1 MFSSTT
7 PTWFVPPQNQLGLR
21 VEHGTKHFS
30 ATAAAGPAM
39 LHKAMPPPKPDSP
52 MFIKLQVAAYELHA
66 HHAWSQH
73 MNRMHLQEART
84 SQWFSPLK
92 VYLDDDKKAWLES
105 TPSTASTRSDSYDE
119 VETQSSEGEDAPLG
133 RVLMLQNIPCR
144 VSDDMVL
151 DLITKLG
158 FGDECNLLHVPSREM
173 KKKNKKNGSRT
184 RSNRGYAF
192 VGFNT
197 EEVAA
202 QFAEQ
207 IRGYRF
213 PECINS
219 NKAIEVAPAR
229 NQDMETT
236 HMNSIQ
242 TLR

>member
-1 MFSSTT
+1 MFSSSAT
-7 PTWFVPPQNQLGLR
+7 PTWFFPPQNQLGLS
-21 VEHGTKHFS
+21 VEYGNQAFLS
-30 ATAAAGPAM
+30 NSRPASLQQAT
-39 LHKAMPPPKPDSP
+39 PPQKPDSP
-52 MFIKLQVAAYELHA
+52 MFIKLQDHS
-66 HHAWSQH
+66 AWSQR
-73 MNRMHLQEART
+73 MNRMHLQETCT
-84 SQWFSPLK
+84 SQWVSPLK

-119 VETQSSEGEDAPLG
+119 VETQSSEGEDAQLG

-173 KKKNKKNGSRT
+173 KKKNKKNGSMT

-192 VGFNT
+192 VGFKT